1 MAGEVLLGGV
11 GLELWIG
18 KQKEHVALSSRVEI
32 NLVLGQPTAATSA
45 ACRLGSPNTLE
56 KAINF
61 QLG

>member
-1 MAGEVLLGGV
+1 MARDVLLGAA

-18 KQKEHVALSSRVEI
+18 KQKEHVALSSRVER
-32 NLVLGQPTAATSA
+32 NLELGQPTAATTA
-45 ACRLGSPNTLE
+45 VLLTGSPNTPE